1 MTVTCARRLAQNV
14 AVSLHRGDPVI
25 VTGRLRVQQSGD
37 SRLARVEI
45 EAVGVGPDLNRV
57 AAALARTPAPA
68 VA

>member
-1 MTVTCARRLAQNV
+1 
-14 AVSLHRGDPVI
+14 VSLHRGDPVI